1 MNILIIEDEYHT
13 AERLESII
21 LNYNE
26 NYSIV
31 AKLSSVEDSIAW
43 FSNNK
48 MPDIIFQ
55 DISLSDGECFEIYDQ
70 LDIDVPIIFTTAY
83 SEYALQAFK
92 LNSIDYIVKPYNK
105 EDIDKVFEKL
115 KSFKNIFKASDK
127 EILQELVFQKSSKIK
142 NRFLIKLGDKYD
154 YIKSKNIMYAFYDQG
169 ITFVLDFNKKKYPL
183 DYSLTELENVLD
195 SQLFFRINR
204 KFIINV
210 NSIRKISNW
219 FNGRL
224 KLKIEPDIDDEII
237 VSRERV
243 KEFKNWLDN

>member
-1 MNILIIEDEYHT
+1 MNILIIEDEFHS

-21 LNYNE
+21 LNYNK
-26 NYSIV
+26 NYTII

-43 FSNNK
+43 LKTNE
-48 MPDIIFQ
+48 MPHVIFQ

-70 LDIDVPIIFTTAY
+70 LEIDIPIIFTTAY

-92 LNSIDYIVKPYNK
+92 LNSIDYIVKPYNE
-105 EDIDKVFEKL
+105 EDIYKVFEKL
-115 KSFKNIFKASDK
+115 NSFKKIFKTSEK
-127 EILQELVFQKSSKIK
+127 EILQELLVSKTHKIK
-142 NRFLIKLGDKYD
+142 NRFLVKLGDKYN
-154 YIKSKNIMYAFYDQG
+154 YIKSENIMYAFYDQG
-169 ITFVLDFNKKKYPL
+169 ITFAFDSSIKKYPL
-183 DYSLTELENVLD
+183 DYSITELEKLLD

-204 KFIINV
+204 KFIINI
-210 NSIRKISNW
+210 NSIKKISNW

-224 KLKIEPDIDDEII
+224 KLKIQPDIEEEII